1 MRYRNLRRS
10 LGNKPLK
17 FKAYNEA
24 LKCMLENEEIEEVLE
39 DNTSSKNMDRF
50 INYIPHSAV
59 TKQERVTTS
68 TRIVFDASS
77 KNSEGISLNDQ
88 LLKGPKKQI
97 DLIALL
103 MKFRMHPII
112 LIADISRMFYNIEI
126 QEQYRDYYRL
136 LWNFEDN
143 DNPPKVYRFKRI
155 IMGSNDSPCIAISVV
170 HYHLDTIAEKIHI

>member
-1 MRYRNLRRS
+1 MSDQTKNITVTKEGRYSIAPMFKEDAKPLRNNYFLSLMRYRNLRRS

-39 DNTSSKNMDRF
+39 DNTSSKKMDRF

-77 KNSEGISLNDQ
+77 KNSEGISLSDQ
-88 LLKGPKKQI
+88 WLKGPK
-97 DLIALL
+97 
-103 MKFRMHPII
+103 
-112 LIADISRMFYNIEI
+112 
-126 QEQYRDYYRL
+126 
-136 LWNFEDN
+136 
-143 DNPPKVYRFKRI
+143 
-155 IMGSNDSPCIAISVV
+155 
-170 HYHLDTIAEKIHI
+170 